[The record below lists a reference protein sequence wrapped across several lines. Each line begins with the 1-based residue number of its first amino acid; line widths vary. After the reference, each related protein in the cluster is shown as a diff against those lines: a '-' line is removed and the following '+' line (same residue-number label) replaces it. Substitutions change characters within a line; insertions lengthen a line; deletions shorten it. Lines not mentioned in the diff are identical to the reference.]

1 MKPLSSAIAGMARS
15 GIREIMDLAAT
26 RPNVIHLEV
35 GEPNFPTP
43 PHVLDAAA
51 RAVRDG
57 YTKYTA
63 NRGLPEVRQAMATK
77 IADRNGFSV
86 DSIDQIVV
94 TTGAVNAI
102 IQALMVVSD
111 PGDPV
116 LLPDPAWPNYL
127 MMATILGS
135 PVVRYPLMR
144 DHGFEPDFDALEAIC
159 ASTPSAKAIL
169 MNTPGN
175 PTGAVMSRSV
185 VERMVELA
193 ARHDLYVISDECYD
207 DIVFD
212 GEHVSPA
219 AIDTDGRVISTFSV
233 SKSYAMTGW
242 RIGYAVASPE
252 VAAMIS
258 KVQEAVTACATAVA
272 QKAAQAAL
280 EGDQS
285 CVAEMRDAYRQR
297 RDRVVPILEAAG
309 LLVSPPHGAFYV
321 IADTSGTGMNGY
333 DLARRLILEHDVAVA
348 PGETFGPGGVGMVRL
363 SLATAMDDLV
373 DGVSRLTAAV
383 GSWSA

>member
-1 MKPLSSAIAGMARS
+1 MKPIAPAIAGMKRS

-26 RPNVIHLEV
+26 RPDVIHLEV

-43 PHVLDAAA
+43 DHVLAAA
-51 RAVRDG
+51 AQAAQDG

-63 NRGLPEVRQAMATK
+63 NRGIREVREAMAAK
-77 IADRNGFSV
+77 LAARNGIEI
-86 DSIDQIVV
+86 DDIDQIIV

-102 IQALMVVSD
+102 IQALMVVSE

-127 MMATILGS
+127 MMTTILGC
-135 PVVRYPLMR
+135 PVVRYPLRR
-144 DHGFEPDFDALEAIC
+144 DHGYEPDFDALEAAC
-159 ASTPSAKAIL
+159 AANPRAKAIL
-169 MNTPGN
+169 MNSPGN
-175 PTGAVMSRSV
+175 PTGAVLSRQV
-185 VERMVELA
+185 VERMLDIA
-193 ARHDLYVISDECYD
+193 ARHDLYLISDECYD
-207 DIVFD
+207 DIVFE

-219 AIDTDGRVISTFSV
+219 SIDTDGRVISTFSV

-252 VAAMIS
+252 VAPMIS
-258 KVQEAVTACATAVA
+258 KVQEAVTSCATAVS

-297 RDRVVPILEAAG
+297 RDRVVELLDAAG
-309 LLVSPPHGAFYV
+309 MLLSPPHGAFYV
-321 IADTSGTGMNGY
+321 MADTSATGLDGY

-348 PGETFGPGGVGMVRL
+348 PGETFGPGGSGTIRI
-363 SLATAMDDLV
+363 SLATALDDLV
-373 DGVSRLTAAV
+373 EGVGRLTAAV
-383 GSWSA
+383 RSWS

>member
-1 MKPLSSAIAGMARS
+1 MKPISSAIAGMKRS

-43 PHVLDAAA
+43 PHILDAAA
-51 RAVRDG
+51 RAARDG

-127 MMATILGS
+127 MMTTILGS

-144 DHGFEPDFDALEAIC
+144 DQGFEPDFDALEAIC

-258 KVQEAVTACATAVA
+258 KVQEAVTSCATAVA

-309 LLVSPPHGAFYV
+309 LLVSPPQGAFYV

-333 DLARRLILEHDVAVA
+333 DLARRLILERDVAVA
-348 PGETFGPGGVGMVRL
+348 PGETFGPGGVGTVRL

-373 DGVSRLTAAV
+373 EGVGRLTAAV